1 MLSMPFVVENLVLG
15 DIALVTPQNFMPEK
29 KTAAANARPSVEMSC
44 RWLSD
49 AKLVLLPIALS
60 LCWACPN

>member
-1 MLSMPFVVENLVLG
+1 MLSMLLVIENLVLG

-29 KTAAANARPSVEMSC
+29 TAAANARQSVEISC
-44 RWLSD
+44 KWLSD

-60 LCWACPN
+60 MC